1 MEGHGNGAE
10 DIGQK
15 SSKNR
20 EREIK
25 DPAVMRNRFW
35 LCLTKEE
42 ATFPSPL
49 LRSARPA
56 THTLLAELLGL
67 GG

>member
-1 MEGHGNGAE
+1 MKGHGNGAE
-10 DIGQK
+10 VIGQK

-25 DPAVMRNRFW
+25 DPAVMRNRFGFASHE
-35 LCLTKEE
+35 EE

-56 THTLLAELLGL
+56 THTPLAELLGL